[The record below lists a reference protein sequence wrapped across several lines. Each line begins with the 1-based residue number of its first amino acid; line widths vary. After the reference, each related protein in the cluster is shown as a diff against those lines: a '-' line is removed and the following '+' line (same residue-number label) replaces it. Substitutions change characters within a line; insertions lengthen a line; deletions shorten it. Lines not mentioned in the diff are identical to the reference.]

1 MAKQSY
7 TEEQA
12 ADFFEAIYT
21 KRTNDALTMLAECP
35 DLVHARTASN
45 KVTPLHTA
53 AERGC
58 IEIADNLLRV
68 GADVNAKSYWKQTPL
83 HYAAEHGHKEIV
95 GILLAN
101 RAEVNAKNYHKNTP
115 LHLTTYEGIP
125 LHLIAQSE
133 RLETVNTLVANGADL
148 YAKNK
153 EGRTPQDS
161 AILYDNHAIIQALRL
176 GRGTN
181 PAAKVSHAQQHEER
195 KAEASP
201 YRGFGR

>member
-83 HYAAEHGHKEIV
+83 HYAAEHGQIEMV
-95 GILLAN
+95 SSLLAD
-101 RAEVNAKNYHKNTP
+101 
-115 LHLTTYEGIP
+115 
-125 LHLIAQSE
+125 
-133 RLETVNTLVANGADL
+133 GADL